1 MQRENNS
8 LSLRLSLAMNNATDV
23 SGVYNGI
30 SGMISS
36 DCQCLRP
43 TELLA
48 GCTYARV
55 FTVLLFRVE
64 SLHISYDRG
73 IGESYHENNKKY
85 KTKTKTNRFIKG
97 EELCGR
103 ERAKVRVHQHH
114 TLLSARQEWMK
125 DLCLCCSH

>member
-48 GCTYARV
+48 GCMRGY
-55 FTVLLFRVE
+55 
-64 SLHISYDRG
+64 SLSYYSEWNPS
-73 IGESYHENNKKY
+73 ILAMTEVSANPI
-85 KTKTKTNRFIKG
+85 TKTIKNI
-97 EELCGR
+97 
-103 ERAKVRVHQHH
+103 KQK
-114 TLLSARQEWMK
+114 QK
-125 DLCLCCSH
+125 QIDL

>member
-1 MQRENNS
+1 MPKLRYIANSSEAGEQTWFFFKVGIMQRENNS

-97 EELCGR
+97 EELC
-103 ERAKVRVHQHH
+103 
-114 TLLSARQEWMK
+114 
-125 DLCLCCSH
+125 C